1 MTIENN
7 HKTSLQVPFQLP
19 EFIRDDPAYANFVL
33 FLKAYYEW
41 LETQNNV
48 TDRAKNLLNYKDIDA
63 TTDEFVEYFYNDFL
77 SYFPKD
83 ILGDKKKV
91 AKIAKELYN
100 SKGTPASYEFLF
112 RVLYNSPVEFFY
124 TKDAVLRASAGK
136 WYAPKSLNLDTVD
149 SNFLLVKNYT
159 VFGETTKAFAT
170 IENVQFDGSKT
181 ILYISNVRRGFDSG
195 EFITVLDS
203 NNQEVLFD
211 GLPLRAKVVGQ
222 VTQITIDPQ
231 NRGLLYNPGDPVS
244 IYGGLNSNTGLGAS
258 AIVNTTSKGSI
269 QSIRVV
275 DEGYGYRIAPN
286 TVIGISGG
294 TAAAATVTGNNT
306 DPNKTANVSLIPI
319 DTIGRQ
325 ANIRLNANNYN
336 FSANI
341 IANSNST
348 LVNAFSFIEFTTYP
362 ISAIVLDNPGFG
374 LAAAPTIVAD
384 SLYQTDNAAIVANIR
399 TLGILAPIQILDGGD
414 SYSISD
420 TIVLTGGTGYGA
432 HANIISVDAN
442 GSITSVRYTYEDPAA
457 PYQYYPLGGIAY
469 RQGNLPDVSVLS
481 ANVPTSNAVMVIPGI
496 LGDGAT
502 FSTTVD
508 RIGAISSIQVTDPGK
523 DYVSKPGIS
532 LKVQDICVS
541 NVSILSL
548 PKKQNP
554 VYQGESFESATYVS
568 YVDTLSLLYSL
579 PNPNESLYNLRVY
592 EFNQKPNPLQPL
604 KIDLNNGDTISLNV
618 ATNYS
623 SYDSSSQYDSVG
635 VISYGDGTAKASPT
649 FINGLVTGQGQY
661 LDNTGHLSSFDVLQS
676 EIYNDF
682 TYQITLEKEI
692 AKYKSTLLNLL
703 HPSGTKVLGRYVMK
717 QENGMANAT
726 SDIVLNAGHTL
737 GFYTGDPGSYATI
750 TADFNNASNNIVQ
763 FFALVGANLE
773 NIILP
778 GSTIRLTTSNG
789 VSFTSEVVSIL
800 DGDANT
806 VTMTDN
812 VWLTFANVAYVTANS
827 GEDFINITSL
837 TGTYD
842 IMNNGIYTDPANPL
856 RDIIYAGDKILVANN
871 TQKQV
876 ANVDYGEGII
886 YLTTPLANSVNSL
899 ISVNRTFIATDVE
912 IFGIVGTQYYT
923 ELLTETGASLITEDE
938 RLILLG

>member
-1 MTIENN
+1 MSIENN

-48 TDRAKNLLNYKDIDA
+48 TDRAKNLLNYKDID
-63 TTDEFVEYFYNDFL
+63 TTPDEFVEYFYNDFL

-83 ILGDKKKV
+83 ILGDKRKV

-112 RVLYNSPVEFFY
+112 RVLYDSPVEFFY

-136 WYAPKSLNLDTVD
+136 WYAPKSLNLDTND
-149 SNFLLVKNYT
+149 TNFLQVKNYT

-170 IENVQFDGSKT
+170 IENVIFDGSKT
-181 ILYISNVRRGFDSG
+181 VLYISNVRRGFESG
-195 EFITVLDS
+195 EYITILDT
-203 NNQEVLFD
+203 NNEPVLFD
-211 GLPLRAKVVGQ
+211 GQALRAKVVGQ
-222 VTQITIDPQ
+222 VTQIQIDPQ
-231 NRGLLYNPGDPVS
+231 NRGLLYNPGDPIS

-258 AIVNTTSKGSI
+258 AVVNTTTKGSI

-275 DEGYGYRIAPN
+275 DEGYGYRVAPN

-294 TAAAATVTGNNT
+294 STAAATVTGNNV

-319 DTIGRQ
+319 DTIGKQ
-325 ANIRLNANNYN
+325 ANIKLNANNYS

-341 IANSNST
+341 VANLNST
-348 LVNAFSFIEFTTYP
+348 LVNAFSFISFTTYP
-362 ISAIVLDNPGFG
+362 ISAVVLDNPGSG
-374 LAAAPTIVAD
+374 LATAPTIVAD

-399 TLGILAPIQILDGGD
+399 TLGILAPIQIIDGGD
-414 SYSISD
+414 SYSVND
-420 TIVLTGGTGYGA
+420 TIILTGGTGYGA
-432 HANIISVDAN
+432 HANITSVDAN
-442 GSITSVRYTYEDPAA
+442 GSITSVRYTYQNPSA

-469 RQGNLPDVSVLS
+469 NPGNLPDVSIVS
-481 ANVPTSNAVMVIPGI
+481 ANVPTSNAVLTIPGI

-508 RIGAISSIQVTDPGK
+508 RVGAISSIHVTDPGK
-523 DYVSKPGIS
+523 DYVSRPGIS

-548 PKKQNP
+548 PEKENP
-554 VYQGESFESATYVS
+554 VYQGNTFETATYVS
-568 YVDTLSLLYSL
+568 YVDNISLLYSL
-579 PNPNESLYNLRVY
+579 PNSYDSLYNLRVY
-592 EFNQKPNPLQPL
+592 EFNQKPDPTLPL
-604 KIDLNNGDTISLNV
+604 KIDLVNGDTISLNV
-618 ATNYS
+618 ATNYI
-623 SYDSSSQYDSVG
+623 SYNSASMYDATG
-635 VISYGDGTAKASPT
+635 VISYGDGTAKATAT

-661 LDNTGHLSSFDVLQS
+661 LDTTGQLSSFDVLQS

-682 TYQITLEKEI
+682 TYEITLEKEI
-692 AKYKSTLLNLL
+692 AKYKSTLLDLL

-717 QENGMANAT
+717 QETEEANAT
-726 SDIVLNAGHTL
+726 SDIVLGTGHTL
-737 GFYTGDPGSYATI
+737 GYYTGDPGSYATI
-750 TADFNNASNNIVQ
+750 TADFNNASNNIVK
-763 FFALVGANLE
+763 FYDLVGANLE
-773 NIILP
+773 NIIFSN
-778 GSTIRLTTSNG
+778 STLRLTTSNG
-789 VSFTSEVVSIL
+789 VSFTSEVVSIV

-806 VTMTDN
+806 VVMTDN
-812 VWLTFANVAYVTANS
+812 IWLTFANVAYVTANS

-842 IMNNGIYTDPANPL
+842 IMNNGIYSDPNSPL

-899 ISVNRTFIATDVE
+899 LSVNRTFIATDIE
-912 IFGIVGTQYYT
+912 IFGTVGTQYYP
-923 ELLTETGASLITEDE
+923 ELLTETGASLITEDDN
-938 RLILLG
+938 LILLG